1 MVKMAT
7 ADVVKSAN
15 DTEKVPFKKNQ
26 VKLAVNA
33 LLAHHEKE
41 GVQKKSELFEA
52 NNYLWLVYG
61 LRKIPKTEIK
71 PRLIPLP
78 NPLHKSCEV
87 CFISSQPGKV
97 MKTLFEEKGVDN
109 IQKVISLTKLRKEFK
124 TYQLKRQLISSF
136 DVFLCEE
143 KIYHLVMRSL
153 GKACFKRKK
162 EALPVQM
169 RNEDLKKEVD
179 KCIASTLLRLG
190 HGACSAVAVGE
201 ISQHTPKELFEN
213 LIHAMRVVG
222 HKMPGGWENIKTIHL
237 KTSNSIA
244 LPVYQASPLVSND
257 LPDVPNDVEGKK
269 RKRRRKVEKTL
280 KNTNPDDE
288 ADNETKDEKKVLED
302 PITESPTD
310 VQEESNDKNEVPNN
324 DENPQTP
331 TAEEIE
337 EEPAPKKKKTKV
349 ASKTKVKEASKKKTK
364 ITAKEPTSEK
374 KEKKKKSVIKK
385 K

>member
-1 MVKMAT
+1 MAT
-7 ADVVKSAN
+7 ANTVKTAK
-15 DTEKVPFKKNQ
+15 DIEKVPFKKNQ

-41 GVQKKSELFEA
+41 SVQKKSELFEA

-71 PRLIPLP
+71 PRLVPLP

-87 CFISSQPGKV
+87 CFISSQPGKI
-97 MKTLFEEKGVDN
+97 MKKLFEEKGIEN

-124 TYQLKRQLISSF
+124 TYELKRQLISSF

-153 GKACFKRKK
+153 GKTCFKRKK
-162 EALPVQM
+162 EALPVRM
-169 RNEDLKKEVD
+169 RNQDLKKQVD

-213 LIHAMRVVG
+213 LIHAMRIVG

-257 LPDVPNDVEGKK
+257 LPDVPNDVAAKK

-288 ADNETKDEKKVLED
+288 ADNETKDDNKVSEN
-302 PITESPTD
+302 PVTESSAD
-310 VQEESNDKNEVPNN
+310 VQDESNEKDEIPDDDEEK

-331 TAEEIE
+331 TAE

-349 ASKTKVKEASKKKTK
+349 KEVSKKKTK
-364 ITAKEPTSEK
+364 ITAKEPKSEK
-374 KEKKKKSVIKK
+374 KGKKKKSVTKK